1 MLGRIKRKV
10 AALPQQPYG
19 TGHFGTRT
27 NGNPWHANRRLQGT
41 PATAALAAAGV
52 PFVAHPYSHDP
63 AAASY
68 GLEAAEVL
76 GVDPARVFK
85 TLMVDVDGRLA
96 VGVVPVSGN
105 LDLKAMAAAL
115 GGKKAAMADPAAA
128 ERRTGYVLGGISPL
142 GQRQPSP
149 TVLDDSALGLDTIL
163 VSGGRRG
170 LDIELSPAELIRL
183 TGAARHGSAP
193 AGNSRAKK
201 WKAGAAGRRPSVAR
215 QCVENTPCVRARR
228 GPRAPREQ
236 APRGSAGR
244 DSARGASC

>member
-1 MLGRIKRKV
+1 MARKQ
-10 AALPQQPYG
+10 AS
-19 TGHFGTRT
+19 
-27 NGNPWHANRRLQGT
+27 QGT
-41 PATAALAAAGV
+41 PATAALVAAGV
-52 PFVAHPYSHDP
+52 SFVSHPYSHDP

-115 GGKKAAMADPAAA
+115 GAKKATMADPAAA

-142 GQRQPSP
+142 GQRQSSP
-149 TVLDDSALGLDTIL
+149 TVVDDSALGLDTIL

-183 TGAARHGSAP
+183 TGARTARIGT
-193 AGNSRAKK
+193 
-201 WKAGAAGRRPSVAR
+201 GRS
-215 QCVENTPCVRARR
+215 
-228 GPRAPREQ
+228 
-236 APRGSAGR
+236 
-244 DSARGASC
+244 